1 MAKVCSPISIG
12 HSELVW
18 VGKRG
23 GSEGCGQADRVS
35 AVRAGGFPVLV
46 IVHQGPLNLRL
57 GGMFE
62 AVSKSIVRCGH

>member
-1 MAKVCSPISIG
+1 MV
-12 HSELVW
+12 
-18 VGKRG
+18 KRG
-23 GSEGCGQADRVS
+23 GSEVCGQADRVS